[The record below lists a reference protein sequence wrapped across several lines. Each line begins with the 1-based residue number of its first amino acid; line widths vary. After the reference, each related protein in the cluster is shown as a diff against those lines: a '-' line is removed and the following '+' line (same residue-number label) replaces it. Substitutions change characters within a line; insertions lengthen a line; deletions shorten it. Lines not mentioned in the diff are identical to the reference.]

1 MHPYSDTQ
9 AFERLLLLIATFLKY
24 PGVGC
29 RDTMAPNHKH
39 HDALV
44 EVQLRLQEL
53 AVELE
58 IQFPHGYPTI
68 PTLRKDLETLRKYGI
83 LERRI
88 YRWGYYLGTG
98 AMSSQEFKVAL
109 DALFTQAKFQGD
121 PQIRRI
127 YDTLNRRLRG
137 LDIESKGELFYPVR
151 QHLNRVIV
159 YTDPEEMASLGKN
172 RDNLFHQLSVVEK
185 AISLGQNIEIIR
197 SSDPYK
203 NNRIGAIQIY
213 PLQLIYHD
221 IAWYLLYEYSQ
232 ENLAGHLAIG
242 RVNRFADYCKIIDT
256 SGRDAEAQNAS
267 LSKAYRL
274 LENGWG
280 LKLGEAEEQRLELL
294 GKLKLITVQV
304 RFYPP
309 VTSFILEGER
319 RHPKQKIIKGAKDK
333 ATGELSY
340 IDYILPLPKRSFDE
354 FLLWVNKYMSSA
366 QVISPPELVQKHLS
380 NVEALKMR
388 YSGNGFERM

>member
-1 MHPYSDTQ
+1 MHSYSDTQ
-9 AFERLLLLIATFLKY
+9 ALERLLLLIATLLKY

-29 RDTMAPNHKH
+29 RDSMEAPQKH

-53 AVELE
+53 AAEFGIE
-58 IQFPHGYPTI
+58 FPYGYPGI

-83 LERRI
+83 LERRM

-109 DALFTQAKFQGD
+109 NALFTQAKFQGD
-121 PQIRRI
+121 PQVRRI
-127 YDTLNRRLRG
+127 CDQLSRRLRG

-151 QHLNRVIV
+151 QYLNRVIV

-172 RDNLFHQLSVVEK
+172 RNNLFHQLSIVEK
-185 AISLGQNIEIIR
+185 AISQGQLIEILR

-203 NNRIGAIQIY
+203 NNRIGAIQVY

-221 IAWYLLYEYSQ
+221 IAWYLLYEYSS
-232 ENLAGHLAIG
+232 GHFAIG
-242 RVNRFADYCKIIDT
+242 RVNRFADHCKIIDI
-256 SGRDAEAQNAS
+256 SGRGIDAQRTS
-267 LSKAYRL
+267 LTKAYQL

-280 LKLGEAEEQRLELL
+280 LKLGEQQEQHLELSGQL
-294 GKLKLITVQV
+294 ELIPVKV

-309 VTSFILEGER
+309 VTTFILEGER

-333 ATGELSY
+333 VTGEILY
-340 IDYILPLPKRSFDE
+340 VDYIVSLPPRSFDE
-354 FLLWVNKYMSSA
+354 FLLWVNKYMASA
-366 QVISPPELVQKHLS
+366 QVLYPKELVQKHLS
-380 NVEALKMR
+380 NVEAWRMR
-388 YSGNGFERM
+388 YSGNGL